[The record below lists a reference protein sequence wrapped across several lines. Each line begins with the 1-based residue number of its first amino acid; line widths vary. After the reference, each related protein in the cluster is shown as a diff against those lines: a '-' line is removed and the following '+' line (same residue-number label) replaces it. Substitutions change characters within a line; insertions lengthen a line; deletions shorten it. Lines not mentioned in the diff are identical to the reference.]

1 MTPNPRGVFCLDMA
15 PKPKH
20 IDCMRR
26 SEEESF
32 IDESKCGIEEERIVN
47 ETPGEVVH
55 ENPYIEE
62 EPEIKD
68 EEPVIEDDEP
78 VSEDDE
84 PVCED
89 DEPVIED
96 MPERPVRQGRP
107 PDRYGGMVWLGM
119 VTLTHNSI
127 EPTSVKVRQKFR

>member
-1 MTPNPRGVFCLDMA
+1 M
-15 PKPKH
+15 
-20 IDCMRR
+20 
-26 SEEESF
+26 
-32 IDESKCGIEEERIVN
+32 N

-84 PVCED
+84 SVSED

-96 MPERPVRQGRP
+96 MPERPVCQGRP
-107 PDRYGGMVWLGM
+107 PDRYGEWVI
-119 VTLTHNSI
+119 LTHNSI

>member
-1 MTPNPRGVFCLDMA
+1 M
-15 PKPKH
+15 
-20 IDCMRR
+20 
-26 SEEESF
+26 
-32 IDESKCGIEEERIVN
+32 N

-84 PVCED
+84 PVSED

-96 MPERPVRQGRP
+96 MPERPVRQRRP
-107 PDRYGGMVWLGM
+107 PDRYGEW

-127 EPTSVKVRQKFR
+127 EPTSMKVRQKFR